1 MLFPSHFSYCIGII
15 TTIIPKDWLC
25 EPCQSKHVPTS
36 PCKVNQDIGSWAS
49 KKHRAVKTAK
59 VKFRHLDEVIRLS
72 SQKASAVS
80 KNVTFSLAPKSN
92 PQTSPPKVLGKLP
105 RNDEV
110 HKKPMTNQHV
120 SCSLAK
126 SENFS
131 SSLLPSLFFFSLQ
144 KERKFLLTL
153 RIHVL
158 KSANFKW
165 MLNLMQLKC
174 CALVLAPVK

>member
-131 SSLLPSLFFFSLQ
+131 SSLLPSLFFFFSS
-144 KERKFLLTL
+144 ERTQVPLNIEDTRSEKCKF
-153 RIHVL
+153 
-158 KSANFKW
+158 
-165 MLNLMQLKC
+165 
-174 CALVLAPVK
+174 